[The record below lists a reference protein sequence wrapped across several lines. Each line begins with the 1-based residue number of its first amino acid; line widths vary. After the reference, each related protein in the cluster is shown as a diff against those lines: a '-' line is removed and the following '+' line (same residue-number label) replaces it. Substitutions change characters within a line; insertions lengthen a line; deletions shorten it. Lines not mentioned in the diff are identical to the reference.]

1 MATKQKKQI
10 SKQSYSIEIIHY
22 DDGSSVMNRCNDGF
36 SIIEIIGLTA
46 LVSSDMQSL
55 IKENFKT
62 PDEINRVSKRAKFIA
77 PKK

>member
-1 MATKQKKQI
+1 M
-10 SKQSYSIEIIHY
+10 
-22 DDGSSVMNRCNDGF
+22 
-36 SIIEIIGLTA
+36 GLTA

-55 IKENFKT
+55 IKENLKT